1 MEGHL
6 QPNQKQRCLHEM
18 DVLQHHPVPIACA
31 LVDGIDSNLMCGQT
45 REVCLQGMVLYRGTC
60 VCSSLAQAA
69 GLPAF
74 SCPWPMEMLWR
85 LPAACSDIEKRKR
98 QAQCGV
104 DVVQQRARTNSMRG
118 SCRGTHCRLL
128 QQLKAQDPEKRIL
141 NRTGLCSQA
150 LPASSRTPPLL
161 LR

>member
-69 GLPAF
+69 GLQAF

-104 DVVQQRARTNSMRG
+104 DVVQQRARTNSIAAKLCEEAVG
-118 SCRGTHCRLL
+118 GHIADCFSNSKPKT
-128 QQLKAQDPEKRIL
+128 LK
-141 NRTGLCSQA
+141 N
-150 LPASSRTPPLL
+150 AS
-161 LR
+161 